1 MKRVEWT
8 DAAIQDLQSIRDY
21 LSDFDPAA
29 ARATVRKLVLSAR
42 WLCDYPYAGPLIGY
56 GKWRKWKPKGQRYIP
71 IYQPVSSGLSIV
83 RVRHERNDW
92 RQAPE

>member
-8 DAAIQDLQSIRDY
+8 DAAIDDLNGIKAY
-21 LSDFDPAA
+21 LSQVSPELAQDCL
-29 ARATVRKLVLSAR
+29 RKLILSAH

-56 GKWRKWKPKGQRYIP
+56 RKWRKWKPKGQSYIL
-71 IYQPVSSGLSIV
+71 IYKPDPTGISIV

-92 RQAPE
+92 RRGPE